1 MRQHYFMTLQEE
13 SEMPTEIEQYYPKA
27 KTQNTHRM
35 DEWSVLGTQMH
46 YVQHPHSGNGGLTLN
61 QCEDKIANQ
70 IISKIESPKEM
81 SLQGD
86 SNIVKEVFHDKFEDV
101 VHHLHVDREVYRFKG
116 YFNNL
121 FRC

>member
-1 MRQHYFMTLQEE
+1 MRQHYFINCKKSQKCPLKLNNITL
-13 SEMPTEIEQYYPKA
+13 KA

-61 QCEDKIANQ
+61 QCEEKIANQ
-70 IISKIESPKEM
+70 IINKIENPKEM

-86 SNIVKEVFHDKFEDV
+86 SNVVKEVFHDKFEDV
-101 VHHLHVDREVYRFKG
+101 VHHLHFTEKFIDSRIFQ
-116 YFNNL
+116 L
-121 FRC
+121 LT